1 MVDIGKNERKM
12 LAPHEVYNWR
22 VYFSAAVAAFAAV
35 TIGYD
40 VHSVKPLF
48 LVVLPVAVAELLSA
62 LLTVCIHRSR

>member
-1 MVDIGKNERKM
+1 MVDIGKNESKM

-48 LVVLPVAVAELLSA
+48 LVVLPVAELLSA
-62 LLTVCIHRSR
+62 LLTVGIHRSR